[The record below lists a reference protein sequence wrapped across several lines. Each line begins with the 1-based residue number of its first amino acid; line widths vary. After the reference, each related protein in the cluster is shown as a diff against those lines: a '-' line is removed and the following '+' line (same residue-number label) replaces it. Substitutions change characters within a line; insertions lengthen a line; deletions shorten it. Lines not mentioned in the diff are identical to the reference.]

1 MQVFSVTHEDLA
13 VIISGATGPLGPSWR
28 HPFNVWHQ
36 SVMKR
41 YTMCISHTPYA
52 SIASCAGRRAVQ
64 VFPLSQEGLVVS
76 ISGAIGLVEFCQD
89 EPYLVENRDDKQ
101 RIPFQVSEVNS

>member
-1 MQVFSVTHEDLA
+1 MYGQYVM
-13 VIISGATGPLGPSWR
+13 
-28 HPFNVWHQ
+28 NVY
-36 SVMKR
+36 M
-41 YTMCISHTPYA
+41 MCISRTPYA
-52 SIASCAGRRAVQ
+52 SVASCAGRRAVQ

-101 RIPFQVSEVNS
+101 RIPFQVSEVSS